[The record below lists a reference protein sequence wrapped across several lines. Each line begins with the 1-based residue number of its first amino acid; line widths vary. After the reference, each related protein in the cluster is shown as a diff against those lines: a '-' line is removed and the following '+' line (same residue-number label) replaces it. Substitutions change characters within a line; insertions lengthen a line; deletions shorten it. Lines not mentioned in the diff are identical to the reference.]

1 VRATQTP
8 SHPGAVAL
16 DAGARRH
23 GVTPGGLPL
32 PVPVTLALAPV
43 LVVLILRLPLINQLN
58 YADAWFYTSYAWVPK
73 HDFAIFGWNY
83 FSVRFPPILTI
94 GAFQRVFG
102 AGDGYVILRYL
113 LAVTCSS
120 SVYLCVK
127 RFAPARIAL
136 AASVLL
142 YLDPFFSRMLL
153 WDYSGFLE
161 VAAGVVGVALWYWS
175 EDRRLLVTILPGI
188 ALSVAVFSNALFGTA
203 LVVLLLVEAV
213 DAVRGG
219 REGVL
224 RYGARLLVCAGCGV
238 LVFLLGY
245 LSYLMIVG
253 SLGPYDLL
261 RPTIEFF
268 GENSEKSA
276 PYQHAIS
283 SWLLHEPRV
292 WAPVVLSFA
301 LIATLR
307 GRLLGRDVAARIAQF
322 CIAYTAFLWLYR
334 LLVVSAVIEQ
344 WFAYSVTIVATVPAA
359 AVLLNEICRDRA
371 RAVRALLAPCIAFAL
386 LAILIRDV
394 SGPAGDVYEQL
405 SIHSW
410 LVVVL
415 IVVGLLAAV
424 LGALRSR
431 LQLAGLTVLAA
442 VLALMSFAPSVL
454 DGRGTTGIFVT
465 QGAQEWTAYKAA
477 ERFVDIVQNY
487 DSPSHRVFLWFPGE
501 FGYVSITWTDLPQ
514 DADTLNQP
522 GVPEGLTALTP
533 LARARLSLPTV
544 KYVMILSSSTH
555 ELAVAREALASGG
568 FPAVLVRSGE
578 LAKNSL
584 SYALVEL
591 GR

>member
-1 VRATQTP
+1 MATQMP
-8 SHPGAVAL
+8 SRPGAAPLGAGIRRRRAAL
-16 DAGARRH
+16 S
-23 GVTPGGLPL
+23 GVSL
-32 PVPVTLALAPV
+32 PVAATIGLAPL
-43 LVVLILRLPLINQLN
+43 LVVLVLRLPLINQLN
-58 YADAWFYTSYAWVPK
+58 YADAWFYSSYAWVPK

-83 FSVRFPPILTI
+83 FSVRFPPILAI

-113 LAVTCSS
+113 LAVACGSS
-120 SVYLCVK
+120 IYLCVR
-127 RFAPARIAL
+127 RFASVRIAL

-175 EDRRLLVTILPGI
+175 DDGRLLATVLSGI
-188 ALSVAVFSNALFGTA
+188 ALSIAVFANALFGTL

-219 REGVL
+219 RHGVL
-224 RYGARLLVCAGCGV
+224 RYLARLFVCAGCAV
-238 LVFLLGY
+238 LVFSLGY
-245 LSYLMIVG
+245 LSYVKILG

-268 GENSEKSA
+268 GENSQKSA
-276 PYQHAIS
+276 PYQHTIN

-301 LIATLR
+301 LLVTLR
-307 GRLLGRDVAARIAQF
+307 GRLLGRGVAARIAQL

-344 WFAYSVTIVATVPAA
+344 WFAYSLTVVVIVPAA

-371 RAVRALLAPCIAFAL
+371 RAMRALLAPCIAFAL
-386 LAILIRDV
+386 AAILTRDLT
-394 SGPAGDVYEQL
+394 GPAGDVYEQL
-405 SIHSW
+405 SLHSW
-410 LVVVL
+410 LVVAL
-415 IVVGLLAAV
+415 IAVGLLAAL

-431 LQLAGLTVLAA
+431 LQLVGLTALAA

-454 DGRGTTGIFVT
+454 DGRGATGIFVT
-465 QGAQEWTAYKAA
+465 NGAQEWTAYKAA
-477 ERFVDIVQNY
+477 QRFADIVQNY
-487 DSPSHRVFLWFPGE
+487 DSLSHRVFLWFPGE
-501 FGYVSITWTDLPQ
+501 FGYVSLTWTDLPQ
-514 DADTLNQP
+514 DADTLNEP
-522 GVPEGLTALTP
+522 GVPEALGAMTP
-533 LARARLSLPTV
+533 LAHARLSLPNV
-544 KYVMILSSSTH
+544 KYVMILSPSTR

-591 GR
+591 AR